1 MISYYKH
8 GMTVIIRDQ
17 KLILMYDRLKGSY
30 QLVGHKQYN
39 TLHRIATAYQDN
51 HRAPVDF
58 IYQIK
63 IAAC

>member
-30 QLVGHKQYN
+30 QLVGHKQY
-39 TLHRIATAYQDN
+39 TAQDS
-51 HRAPVDF
+51 
-58 IYQIK
+58 YSLSGQSSSTS
-63 IAAC
+63 